1 MSQKYLL
8 VLERSS
14 SELDIKTEGDNYV
27 LEGIFTEIGVKN
39 KNNRIYDEKEVLPHI
54 DELLQ
59 KVKGSKLLGELDHP
73 KSFEVSLKNA
83 SHVIESL
90 EYDNNTKKVMGRI
103 RLLNT
108 SAGKEAKAL
117 VDAGIPLHISSRAAG
132 VVESNG
138 HVKIKKMFTY
148 DLVADPGFANAELSR
163 VNESFGFEMD
173 DTLGIYEIPYDEKLI
188 ESFEKHELIDENTQT
203 QNTNKSSKMNN
214 TSETIT
220 IEDFNE
226 YTKIVKNEIENL
238 KKQIS
243 ESAKPTEDETKES
256 LVKYTETIAKRVNQ
270 IQENLSSLKENFDHL
285 TSHNDYIIENLEK
298 VKDYAEM
305 VGEKSNQGINYSE
318 KLAESVDHLI
328 EYTKIVAEKA
338 DYGIQYTER
347 VAESLDSSIEYQN
360 HVTKEVN
367 ERFSYQSYINEQVD
381 NLISHADYIVEGC
394 DSIIKYSEYLKE
406 NQQSLT
412 GYMDYVVK
420 GINESNGLS
429 KAPESAEGENKTEDT
444 NNTIVN
450 EGVENVNECV
460 NADDFENEINSKVD
474 SILEAAK
481 AQKAEEKKSKLHF
494 FTFLAESK
502 RNEFDAL
509 NSETQEKIVNLF
521 ESTKW
526 YGTTDATR
534 IWESAFAK
542 PVAKNDWLA
551 NMPSRYTESWNSL
564 NESQKNAIKAQASV
578 RVLES
583 QYQID
588 TFWATRDLRVAKVET
603 TEAPVAPINES
614 SKYETPA
621 NYMDAVQEG
630 LKRRFKKY

>member
-14 SELDIKTEGDNYV
+14 SELDIKTEGDNYI

-83 SHVIESL
+83 SHVIEAL
-90 EYDNNTKKVMGRI
+90 DYDKNTKKVMGRI

-163 VNESFGFEMD
+163 VNEAFGFEMD
-173 DTLGIYEIPYDEKLI
+173 DTLGLYEMPYSAKLA
-188 ESFEKHELIDENTQT
+188 ESFEDHEKIDENKQT
-203 QNTNKSSKMNN
+203 QNINKSSKMNN
-214 TSETIT
+214 TTENISV
-220 IEDFNE
+220 EDFNE

-238 KKQIS
+238 KKQIA
-243 ESAKPTEDETKES
+243 ESNTDSVTESTES

-270 IQENLSSLKENFDHL
+270 IQENLGSLKENFDHL
-285 TSHNDYIIENLEK
+285 ISHNDYIVENLEK

-328 EYTKIVAEKA
+328 EYTKMVAEKA
-338 DYGIQYTER
+338 DSGISYTER
-347 VAESLDSSIEYQN
+347 IAESVDSSIEYQN
-360 HVTKEVN
+360 HVAKEVN
-367 ERFSYQSYINEQVD
+367 ERFAYQTYINEQVD
-381 NLISHADYIVEGC
+381 NIISHTDYIVEGC

-406 NQQSLT
+406 NQASLT

-420 GINESNGLS
+420 GLNEGTSNNDPS
-429 KAPESAEGENKTEDT
+429 DNNKSENANEDDT
-444 NNTIVN
+444 KVN
-450 EGVENVNECV
+450 ENAEAINSTES
-460 NADDFENEINSKVD
+460 ADDFENEINSRVD
-474 SILEAAK
+474 AILESAK
-481 AQKAEEKKSKLHF
+481 SQKDEEKKSKMHF
-494 FTFLAESK
+494 FNFLAESK
-502 RNEFDAL
+502 RNEFESLTA
-509 NSETQEKIVNLF
+509 EVQEKIVDLF
-521 ESTKW
+521 ENTKW
-526 YGTTDATR
+526 YGSIDANN
-534 IWESAFAK
+534 IWESAFTK

-551 NMPSRYTESWNSL
+551 NMPNRYNEAWNSL

-578 RVLES
+578 RVLS
-583 QYQID
+583 TQYQID
-588 TFWATRDLRVAKVET
+588 SFWSSRDLRVSKVES
-603 TEAPVAPINES
+603 TEPVAPINES
-614 SKYETPA
+614 SKYETPQD
-621 NYMDAVQEG
+621 YMDTVAAE
-630 LKRRFKKY
+630 LKRRFKR

>member
-83 SHVIESL
+83 SHVIEAL
-90 EYDNNTKKVMGRI
+90 DYDKNTKKVMGRI

-132 VVESNG
+132 VVENNG

-173 DTLGIYEIPYDEKLI
+173 DTLGLYEIPYDAKLA
-188 ESFEKHELIDENTQT
+188 ESFEDHDKIDENNQT
-203 QNTNKSSKMNN
+203 QNINKSSKMNTTEN
-214 TSETIT
+214 ISV
-220 IEDFNE
+220 EDFNE

-238 KKQIS
+238 KKQIA
-243 ESAKPTEDETKES
+243 ESNTDAVTESNES

-270 IQENLSSLKENFDHL
+270 IQENLGSLKENFDHL
-285 TSHNDYIIENLEK
+285 VSHNDYIVENLEK

-328 EYTKIVAEKA
+328 EYTKMVAEKA
-338 DYGIQYTER
+338 DHGISYTER
-347 VAESLDSSIEYQN
+347 IAESLDSSIEYQN

-367 ERFSYQSYINEQVD
+367 ERFAYQTYINEQVD
-381 NLISHADYIVEGC
+381 NIISHTDYIVEGC
-394 DSIIKYSEYLKE
+394 DSIIKYTEYLKE
-406 NQQSLT
+406 NQSSLT

-420 GINESNGLS
+420 GINEGKVITNDPTDDNKSENGNEDDS
-429 KAPESAEGENKTEDT
+429 K
-444 NNTIVN
+444 VN
-450 EGVENVNECV
+450 EG
-460 NADDFENEINSKVD
+460 ADATASTATTADEFEKEINSKVD
-474 SILEAAK
+474 AILESAK
-481 AQKAEEKKSKLHF
+481 AQKDEVKKSKMHF
-494 FTFLAESK
+494 FNFLAESK
-502 RNEFDAL
+502 RNEFEAL
-509 NSETQEKIVNLF
+509 NPEMQEKIVGLF

-526 YGTTDATR
+526 YGSTDANN

-551 NMPSRYTESWNSL
+551 NMPNRYAEAWNSL

-578 RVLES
+578 RVLDT

-588 TFWATRDLRVAKVET
+588 SFWSSRDLRVTKVEST
-603 TEAPVAPINES
+603 TPVAPINES
-614 SKYETPA
+614 SKYETPTE
-621 NYMDAVQEG
+621 YMDTVASE
-630 LKRRFKKY
+630 LKRRFKR

>member
-1 MSQKYLL
+1 MGQKYLL

-14 SELDIKTEGDNYV
+14 SELDIKTEGDNYI

-83 SHVIESL
+83 SHVIEAL
-90 EYDNNTKKVMGRI
+90 DYDKNTKKVMGRI

-163 VNESFGFEMD
+163 VNEAFGFEMD
-173 DTLGIYEIPYDEKLI
+173 DTLGLYEMPYDARLA
-188 ESFEKHELIDENTQT
+188 ESFKDHEKIDENKQT
-203 QNTNKSSKMNN
+203 QYINKSSKMNTTEN
-214 TSETIT
+214 ISV
-220 IEDFNE
+220 EDFNE

-238 KKQIS
+238 KKQIA
-243 ESAKPTEDETKES
+243 ESNTSSVTESNES

-270 IQENLSSLKENFDHL
+270 IQENLGSLKENYDHL
-285 TSHNDYIIENLEK
+285 VSHNDYIVENLEK

-305 VGEKSNQGINYSE
+305 IGEKSNQGINYTEKLAESVDRGINYTE

-328 EYTKIVAEKA
+328 EYTKMIAEKA
-338 DYGIQYTER
+338 DSGISYTER
-347 VAESLDSSIEYQN
+347 IAESVESSIEYQN
-360 HVTKEVN
+360 HVTKEIN
-367 ERFSYQSYINEQVD
+367 ERFNYQTYINEQVD
-381 NLISHADYIVEGC
+381 NIISHTDYIVEGC

-406 NQQSLT
+406 NQSSLT

-420 GINESNGLS
+420 GLNEGASNTSSSTNNKSRNIIDTRVNESAN
-429 KAPESAEGENKTEDT
+429 
-444 NNTIVN
+444 
-450 EGVENVNECV
+450 
-460 NADDFENEINSKVD
+460 DFEKEINSKVD
-474 SILEAAK
+474 AILESAK
-481 AQKAEEKKSKLHF
+481 SQKDEEKKSKMHF
-494 FTFLAESK
+494 FNFLAESK
-502 RNEFDAL
+502 RNEFESL
-509 NSETQEKIVNLF
+509 NPEVQEKIVDLF
-521 ESTKW
+521 ENTKW
-526 YGTTDATR
+526 YGSTDANR
-534 IWESAFAK
+534 IWESAFTK

-551 NMPSRYTESWNSL
+551 NMPNRYNEAWNSL

-578 RVLES
+578 RVLNT

-588 TFWATRDLRVAKVET
+588 SFWSSRDLRVSKVES
-603 TEAPVAPINES
+603 TEPVAPINES
-614 SKYETPA
+614 SKYETPQD
-621 NYMDAVQEG
+621 YMDTVAAE
-630 LKRRFKKY
+630 LKRRFKR

>member
-1 MSQKYLL
+1 MSQKFLL

-14 SELDIKTEGDNYV
+14 SELAISKDDDNYV
-27 LEGIFTEIGVKN
+27 LEGVFTEIGVKN

-83 SHVIESL
+83 SHVIENL
-90 EYDNNTKKVMGRI
+90 EYDKGTKKVMGRI

-132 VVESNG
+132 VVENNG

-148 DLVADPGFANAELSR
+148 DLVADPGFANAELKR
-163 VNESFGFEMD
+163 VNESFGFDND
-173 DTLGIYEIPYDEKLI
+173 DSLGIYEIPYDEKLAEQFGENHTEETNI
-188 ESFEKHELIDENTQT
+188 QENT
-203 QNTNKSSKMNN
+203 NTKINKSSNMDNAKYI
-214 TSETIT
+214 S

-238 KKQIS
+238 KS
-243 ESAKPTEDETKES
+243 SLAESVKETPENGEA

-270 IQENLSSLKENFDHL
+270 IQENLTSLKENFDHL
-285 TSHNDYIIENLEK
+285 VSHNDYIVENLEK

-328 EYTKIVAEKA
+328 EYTKMVAEKA
-338 DYGIQYTER
+338 DQGIQYTEKI
-347 VAESLDSSIEYQN
+347 AESVDSSIEYQN

-367 ERFSYQSYINEQVD
+367 ERFKYQTYINEQVD
-381 NLISHADYIVEGC
+381 NIISHNDYIVEGT
-394 DSIIKYSEYLKE
+394 DSIVKYAEYLKE
-406 NQQSLT
+406 SLNSLT

-420 GINESNGLS
+420 GINEG
-429 KAPESAEGENKTEDT
+429 KTEEVETKKGETAIVESVSNVEAT
-444 NNTIVN
+444 NSY
-450 EGVENVNECV
+450 EK
-460 NADDFENEINSKVD
+460 EINSKVD
-474 SILEAAK
+474 AILESAK
-481 AQKAEEKKSKLHF
+481 AQKDEEKKSKLHF
-494 FTFLAESK
+494 FNFLAESK
-502 RNEFDAL
+502 RNEFEAL
-509 NSETQEKIVNLF
+509 NDEMKEKIVSLF
-521 ESTKW
+521 ESNKW
-526 YGTTDATR
+526 YGSSDAER
-534 IWESAFAK
+534 IWESAFTK
-542 PVAKNDWLA
+542 PATKLDWLT
-551 NMPSRYTESWNSL
+551 NMPNRYAESWSSL
-564 NESQKNAIKAQASV
+564 EESQKNAIKAQASV

-588 TFWATRDLRVAKVET
+588 SFWATRDLRVSKVENSEVVT
-603 TEAPVAPINES
+603 PVNES

-630 LKRRFKKY
+630 LKRRFGKSY

>member
-90 EYDNNTKKVMGRI
+90 EYDKGTKKVMGRI

-132 VVESNG
+132 VVENNG

-148 DLVADPGFANAELSR
+148 DLVADPGFANAELTR

-173 DTLGIYEIPYDEKLI
+173 DTLGLYEIPYDEKLA
-188 ESFEKHELIDENTQT
+188 ESFGDHDKIDENNQT
-203 QNTNKSSKMNN
+203 QNTNKSSKMNTTEN
-214 TSETIT
+214 ISV
-220 IEDFNE
+220 EDFNE

-238 KKQIS
+238 KKQIA
-243 ESAKPTEDETKES
+243 ESNTDAVTESNES

-285 TSHNDYIIENLEK
+285 VSHNDYIVENLEK

-328 EYTKIVAEKA
+328 EYTKMVAEKA
-338 DYGIQYTER
+338 DNGISYTER
-347 VAESLDSSIEYQN
+347 IAESLDSSIEYQN
-360 HVTKEVN
+360 HVTKEIN
-367 ERFSYQSYINEQVD
+367 ERFAYQNYINEQVD
-381 NLISHADYIVEGC
+381 NIISHTDYIVEGC
-394 DSIIKYSEYLKE
+394 DSIIKYTEYLKE
-406 NQQSLT
+406 NQSSLT

-420 GINESNGLS
+420 GINEGKIANADPSDDNKSENG
-429 KAPESAEGENKTEDT
+429 NEDDSR
-444 NNTIVN
+444 VN
-450 EGVENVNECV
+450 EGADATASTEG
-460 NADDFENEINSKVD
+460 ADDFEKEINSKVD
-474 SILEAAK
+474 AILESAK
-481 AQKAEEKKSKLHF
+481 AQKDEEKKSKMHF
-494 FTFLAESK
+494 FNFLAESK
-502 RNEFDAL
+502 RNEFEAL
-509 NSETQEKIVNLF
+509 TPEMQEKIVDLF
-521 ESTKW
+521 ETNKW
-526 YGTTDATR
+526 YGTTDANR

-551 NMPSRYTESWNSL
+551 NMPNRYAEAWNSL

-578 RVLES
+578 RVLET

-588 TFWATRDLRVAKVET
+588 SFWATRDLRVTKVQS
-603 TEAPVAPINES
+603 TEPVAPINES
-614 SKYETPA
+614 SKYETPQD
-621 NYMDAVQEG
+621 YMDTVAAE
-630 LKRRFKKY
+630 LKRRFKR

>member
-83 SHVIESL
+83 SHVIEAL
-90 EYDNNTKKVMGRI
+90 DYDKNTKKVMGRI

-163 VNESFGFEMD
+163 VNEAFGFEMD
-173 DTLGIYEIPYDEKLI
+173 DTLGLYEMPYDAKLA
-188 ESFEKHELIDENTQT
+188 ESFEDHDKIDENKQT
-203 QNTNKSSKMNN
+203 QNINKSSKMNTTEN
-214 TSETIT
+214 IS

-226 YTKIVKNEIENL
+226 YTKIVKNEIENI
-238 KKQIS
+238 KKQIA
-243 ESAKPTEDETKES
+243 ESNTDSVTESNES

-270 IQENLSSLKENFDHL
+270 IQENLGSLKENFDHL
-285 TSHNDYIIENLEK
+285 VSHNDYIVENLEK

-328 EYTKIVAEKA
+328 EYTKMVAEKA
-338 DYGIQYTER
+338 DSGISYTER
-347 VAESLDSSIEYQN
+347 IAESLDSSIEYQN

-367 ERFSYQSYINEQVD
+367 ERFTYQTYINEQVD
-381 NLISHADYIVEGC
+381 NIISHTDYIVEGC

-406 NQQSLT
+406 NQNSLT

-420 GINESNGLS
+420 GLNEGKVITND
-429 KAPESAEGENKTEDT
+429 TEDT
-444 NNTIVN
+444 TKVN
-450 EGVENVNECV
+450 ENVDTTNSTEDADTT
-460 NADDFENEINSKVD
+460 NSTEGADDFEKEINSRVD
-474 SILEAAK
+474 AILESAK
-481 AQKAEEKKSKLHF
+481 SQKDEEKKSKMHF
-494 FTFLAESK
+494 FNFLAESK
-502 RNEFDAL
+502 RNEFESL
-509 NSETQEKIVNLF
+509 TSEVQEKIVDLF
-521 ESTKW
+521 ENTKW
-526 YGTTDATR
+526 YGSIDANN

-551 NMPSRYTESWNSL
+551 NMPNRYAESWNSL

-578 RVLES
+578 RVLDT

-588 TFWATRDLRVAKVET
+588 SFWSSRDLRVSKVQS
-603 TEAPVAPINES
+603 TEPVAPINES
-614 SKYETPA
+614 SKYETPSD
-621 NYMDAVQEG
+621 YMETVAAE
-630 LKRRFKKY
+630 LKRRFKR

>member
-83 SHVIESL
+83 SHVIEAL
-90 EYDNNTKKVMGRI
+90 DYDKNTKKVMGRI

-163 VNESFGFEMD
+163 VNEAFGFEMD
-173 DTLGIYEIPYDEKLI
+173 DTLGLYEMPYDAKLA
-188 ESFEKHELIDENTQT
+188 ESFEDHDKIDENKQT
-203 QNTNKSSKMNN
+203 QNINKSSKMNTTEN
-214 TSETIT
+214 IS

-226 YTKIVKNEIENL
+226 YTKIVKNEIENI
-238 KKQIS
+238 KKQIA
-243 ESAKPTEDETKES
+243 ESNTDSVTESNES

-270 IQENLSSLKENFDHL
+270 IQENLGSLKENFDHL
-285 TSHNDYIIENLEK
+285 VSHNDYIVENLEK

-328 EYTKIVAEKA
+328 EYTKMVAEKA
-338 DYGIQYTER
+338 DSGISYTER
-347 VAESLDSSIEYQN
+347 IAESLDSSIEYQN

-367 ERFSYQSYINEQVD
+367 ERFTYQTYINEQVD
-381 NLISHADYIVEGC
+381 NIISHTDYIVEGC

-406 NQQSLT
+406 NQNSLT

-420 GINESNGLS
+420 GLNEGKVITND
-429 KAPESAEGENKTEDT
+429 TEDT
-444 NNTIVN
+444 TKVN
-450 EGVENVNECV
+450 ENVDTTNSTEDADTT
-460 NADDFENEINSKVD
+460 NSTEGADDFEKEINSKVD
-474 SILEAAK
+474 AILESAK
-481 AQKAEEKKSKLHF
+481 SQKDEEKKSKMHF
-494 FTFLAESK
+494 FNFLAESK
-502 RNEFDAL
+502 RNEFESL
-509 NSETQEKIVNLF
+509 TSEVQEKIVDLF
-521 ESTKW
+521 ENTKW
-526 YGTTDATR
+526 YGSTDANN

-551 NMPSRYTESWNSL
+551 NMPNRYAEAWNSL

-578 RVLES
+578 RVLDT

-588 TFWATRDLRVAKVET
+588 SFWSSRDLRVSKVQS
-603 TEAPVAPINES
+603 TEPVAPINES
-614 SKYETPA
+614 SKYETPSD
-621 NYMDAVQEG
+621 YMETVAAE
-630 LKRRFKKY
+630 LKRRFKR

>member
-83 SHVIESL
+83 SHVIEAL
-90 EYDNNTKKVMGRI
+90 DYDKNTKKVMGRI

-163 VNESFGFEMD
+163 VNEAFGFEMD
-173 DTLGIYEIPYDEKLI
+173 DTLGLYEMPYDARLS
-188 ESFEKHELIDENTQT
+188 ESFADHEKIDENKQP
-203 QNTNKSSKMNN
+203 QNTNKSSKMN
-214 TSETIT
+214 TSENIS

-238 KKQIS
+238 KKQIA
-243 ESAKPTEDETKES
+243 ESNTDAVTESNES

-270 IQENLSSLKENFDHL
+270 IQENLGSLKENFDHL
-285 TSHNDYIIENLEK
+285 VSHNDYIVENLEK

-328 EYTKIVAEKA
+328 EYTKMVAEKA
-338 DYGIQYTER
+338 DNGISYTER
-347 VAESLDSSIEYQN
+347 IAESLDSSIEYQN

-367 ERFSYQSYINEQVD
+367 ERFGYQAYINEQVD
-381 NLISHADYIVEGC
+381 NIISHTDYIVEGC

-406 NQQSLT
+406 NQNSLT

-420 GINESNGLS
+420 GINEGKVITNDPSDDNKS
-429 KAPESAEGENKTEDT
+429 ENAVDTKVNESADT
-444 NNTIVN
+444 TDAPV
-450 EGVENVNECV
+450 VT
-460 NADDFENEINSKVD
+460 ADEFEKEINSKVD
-474 SILEAAK
+474 AILESAK
-481 AQKAEEKKSKLHF
+481 AQKDEVKKSKMHF
-494 FTFLAESK
+494 FNFLAESK
-502 RNEFDAL
+502 RNEFEAL
-509 NSETQEKIVNLF
+509 NSEMQEKIVDLF
-521 ESTKW
+521 ETTKW
-526 YGTTDATR
+526 YGSVDANN

-542 PVAKNDWLA
+542 PTAKNDWLT
-551 NMPSRYTESWNSL
+551 NMPNRYNEAWNSL

-578 RVLES
+578 RVLET

-588 TFWATRDLRVAKVET
+588 SFWSSRDLRVTKVEST
-603 TEAPVAPINES
+603 TPVTPINES
-614 SKYETPA
+614 SKYETPTD
-621 NYMDAVQEG
+621 YMDTVAAE
-630 LKRRFKKY
+630 LKRRFKR

>member
-83 SHVIESL
+83 SHVIEAL
-90 EYDNNTKKVMGRI
+90 DYDKNTKKVMGRI

-163 VNESFGFEMD
+163 VNEAFGFDMD
-173 DTLGIYEIPYDEKLI
+173 DTLGLYEMPYDARLA
-188 ESFEKHELIDENTQT
+188 ESFEDHEKIDENKQT
-203 QNTNKSSKMNN
+203 QNINKSSKMNTTEN
-214 TSETIT
+214 ISV
-220 IEDFNE
+220 EDFNE
-226 YTKIVKNEIENL
+226 YTKIVKNEIENI
-238 KKQIS
+238 KKQIA
-243 ESAKPTEDETKES
+243 ESNNASVTESNES

-270 IQENLSSLKENFDHL
+270 IQENLGSLKENFDHL
-285 TSHNDYIIENLEK
+285 VSHNDYIVENLEK

-328 EYTKIVAEKA
+328 EYTKMVAEKA
-338 DYGIQYTER
+338 DSGISYTER
-347 VAESLDSSIEYQN
+347 IAESVDSSIEYQN
-360 HVTKEVN
+360 HVTKEIN
-367 ERFSYQSYINEQVD
+367 ERFAYQTYINEQVD
-381 NLISHADYIVEGC
+381 NIISHTDYIVEGC

-406 NQQSLT
+406 NQNSLT

-420 GINESNGLS
+420 GL
-429 KAPESAEGENKTEDT
+429 
-444 NNTIVN
+444 N
-450 EGVENVNECV
+450 EGASNTNSSDDNKSENTTNVNESATALTES
-460 NADDFENEINSKVD
+460 ADDFEKEINSKVD
-474 SILEAAK
+474 AILESAK
-481 AQKAEEKKSKLHF
+481 SQKDEEKKSKMHF
-494 FTFLAESK
+494 FNFLSESK
-502 RNEFDAL
+502 RNEFESLTA
-509 NSETQEKIVNLF
+509 EVQEKIVDLF
-521 ESTKW
+521 ENTKW
-526 YGTTDATR
+526 YGSTDANR
-534 IWESAFAK
+534 IWESAFTK
-542 PVAKNDWLA
+542 PVAKNDWLV
-551 NMPSRYTESWNSL
+551 NMPNRYAESWNSL

-578 RVLES
+578 RVLDT

-588 TFWATRDLRVAKVET
+588 SFWSSRDLRVSKVES
-603 TEAPVAPINES
+603 TEPVAPINES
-614 SKYETPA
+614 SKYETPQD
-621 NYMDAVQEG
+621 YMDTVAAE
-630 LKRRFKKY
+630 LKRRFKR